1 MPLGGEH
8 RNVLPLPLQAVP
20 GGIEL
25 LILLFFSLLFWLVP
39 LVAIVLIVY
48 YLRKISRNV
57 ERLVERGE

>member
-1 MPLGGEH
+1 M
-8 RNVLPLPLQAVP
+8 LPFPLQAVP
-20 GGIEL
+20 GGAEL
-25 LILLFFSLLFWLVP
+25 LVILLMSVFWLIP